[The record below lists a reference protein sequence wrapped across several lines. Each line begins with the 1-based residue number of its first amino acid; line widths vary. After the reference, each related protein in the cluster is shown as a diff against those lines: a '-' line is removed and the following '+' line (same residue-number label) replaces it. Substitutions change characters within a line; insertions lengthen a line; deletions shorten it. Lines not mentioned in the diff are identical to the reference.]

1 MSASTD
7 RKQRQQAIAA
17 GTDKKTLAA
26 QETAKK
32 QAQSKLRWTLGTIA
46 VIVLIA
52 AVILLDSPLMI
63 KSTTALKVGD
73 VKLSPAEV
81 NYYYGNEYVNFVN
94 SYGSYASIFGLDT
107 SNGISGLKDQDCS
120 MIENGT
126 WHDYF
131 LEAAE
136 HDAAQIIALNQY
148 AADNGITLTD
158 EELADVE
165 ASFEG
170 LDETAKAQGY
180 AGADALLAVNYGKGV
195 TLKLAKEAARQS
207 VLAGKAYNSAVDEFV
222 FTPEEIAQYYEDFN
236 GSHDYFDFLVYD
248 VKASVEEGE
257 ESASETALMEARA
270 TADAISAAYLDGSD
284 IEDITERFET
294 AVESQTESLPSNR
307 SKVQGSSL
315 SADYSAWLM
324 GERKAGDVTVVADSD
339 NSGSSVVV
347 FLGRDDNHY
356 NTVSVRH
363 ILVKAEADENG
374 VYTDEAKAA
383 AKAKAE
389 EILAEYQA
397 GDKTEESFAALA
409 EQYSEDAGS
418 NTNGGLYE
426 NVPKGRMVAEFD
438 AFCFAGHKS
447 GDTAIVYG
455 ESASYAGYH
464 VVYFVGEGELYSNV
478 IAENELRSES
488 ASTWLEELMLPYEP
502 VETFW
507 IRWVG

>member
-17 GTDKKTLAA
+17 GTDKKALAA
-26 QETAKK
+26 QEAAKK
-32 QAQSKLRWTLGTIA
+32 QAQSKLRWTLGTVA

-63 KSTTALKVGD
+63 KGTTALKLGD
-73 VKLSPAEV
+73 TKLSPAEV

-94 SYGSYASIFGLDT
+94 NYGSYASVFGLDT
-107 SNGISGLKDQDCS
+107 SSGVAGLKDQDCS

-126 WHDYF
+126 WRDYF
-131 LEAAE
+131 LDAAE
-136 HDAAQIIALNQY
+136 HDAAQITALNQY

-170 LDETAKAQGY
+170 LDETATAQGY
-180 AGADALLAVNYGKGV
+180 AGADALLAMNYGRGV

-207 VLAGKAYNSAVDEFV
+207 VLAGKAYDHAVDGFV
-222 FTPEEIAQYYEDFN
+222 FTPEEIAQYYEDYN
-236 GSHDYFDFLVYD
+236 GSHDFFDFLICD
-248 VKASVEEGE
+248 VKANVEEGAE
-257 ESASETALMEARA
+257 APSEQALAETRA
-270 TADAISAAYLDGSD
+270 VADAILAAYQDGSD
-284 IEDITERFET
+284 IEDVSERFET
-294 AVESQTESLPSNR
+294 AVESQTELVSVPR
-307 SKVQGSSL
+307 TGVQGSSL
-315 SADYSAWLM
+315 SEDYSAWLM
-324 GERKAGDVTVVADSD
+324 DSRKAGDATVVDDSD
-339 NSGSSVVV
+339 GSGSAVVV
-347 FLGRDDNHY
+347 FLAREDNHY
-356 NTVSVRH
+356 NTVNVRH
-363 ILVKAEADENG
+363 ILVNAEADENG

-383 AKAKAE
+383 AKARAE
-389 EILAEYQA
+389 EILAEYEA

-409 EQYSEDAGS
+409 EQYSGDAGS

-478 IAENELRSES
+478 IAESEMRSENTS
-488 ASTWLEELMLPYEP
+488 AWLEDLLLPYDP
-502 VETFW
+502 VETYW
-507 IRWVG
+507 IRLVG